1 MRAVGR
7 QILVRIGQ
15 ALLTMFFL
23 VTIVFFMVRL
33 TGDPTYA
40 LVSPDAP
47 PELRDQLRKEFGLDQ
62 PVQNQYLI
70 FLGDLAQGDLG
81 TSFHGRQPV
90 GSLIVQRL
98 PGTLAIAVPA
108 FLLMLFVGIPVGIYS
123 AYRRGGKLDRVARA
137 IAAVGQSTP
146 SFSLGIILIII
157 FAIQLKALPS
167 VGNSGPTSVIL
178 PVITVSVIALAGLIR
193 LLRASM
199 IEVLGSEYIAFN
211 RMKGLPETSV
221 LWKHGL
227 RNAGLTTLTY
237 MGIVLAGLLT
247 GSVIAE
253 TLFAFPGVGRL
264 MIESVHT
271 RDFPV
276 IQGVLLFFAFV
287 YIIVNLIVDIIY
299 TLLNPRL
306 R

>member
-1 MRAVGR
+1 VAR
-7 QILVRIGQ
+7 QILIRIGQ

-62 PVQNQYLI
+62 PVQVQYLI
-70 FLGDLAQGDLG
+70 FRGDLAQGDLG

-98 PGTLAIAVPA
+98 PGTLAIALPA

-146 SFSLGIILIII
+146 SFSLGIILIIV
-157 FAIQLKALPS
+157 FALQLKVLPS
-167 VGNSGPTSVIL
+167 AGNSGPTSIIL

-199 IEVLGSEYIAFN
+199 IEVLGSEYVAFH
-211 RMKGLPETSV
+211 RMKGLPESSV

-271 RDFPV
+271 RDFPT

>member
-1 MRAVGR
+1 MRAVAR
-7 QILVRIGQ
+7 QILIRIGQ

-47 PELRDQLRKEFGLDQ
+47 PELRDILRKEFGLDQ

-90 GSLIVQRL
+90 GNLIVQRL
-98 PGTLAIAVPA
+98 PGTLAIALPA

-123 AYRRGGKLDRVARA
+123 AYRRGGKLDRIARA
-137 IAAVGQSTP
+137 IAAFGQATP
-146 SFSLGIILIII
+146 SFSVGVILILI
-157 FAIQLKALPS
+157 FAIQLKVLPS
-167 VGNSGPTSVIL
+167 AGNSGPTSIIL
-178 PVITVSVIALAGLIR
+178 PVITVSVYALAGLIR

>member
-1 MRAVGR
+1 MAR
-7 QILVRIGQ
+7 QILIRIGQ

-62 PVQNQYLI
+62 PVQVQYLI

-98 PGTLAIAVPA
+98 PGTLAIALPA

-146 SFSLGIILIII
+146 SFSLGIILIIV
-157 FAIQLKALPS
+157 FALQLKVLPS
-167 VGNSGPTSVIL
+167 AGNSGPTSIIL
-178 PVITVSVIALAGLIR
+178 PVVTVSVIALAGLIR

-199 IEVLGSEYIAFN
+199 IEVLGSEYVAFH
-211 RMKGLPETSV
+211 RMKGLPESSV

-271 RDFPV
+271 RDFPT

>member
-1 MRAVGR
+1 MRSR
-7 QILVRIGQ
+7 P
-15 ALLTMFFL
+15 F
-23 VTIVFFMVRL
+23 
-33 TGDPTYA
+33 
-40 LVSPDAP
+40 
-47 PELRDQLRKEFGLDQ
+47 
-62 PVQNQYLI
+62 
-70 FLGDLAQGDLG
+70 
-81 TSFHGRQPV
+81 
-90 GSLIVQRL
+90 
-98 PGTLAIAVPA
+98 
-108 FLLMLFVGIPVGIYS
+108 
-123 AYRRGGKLDRVARA
+123 
-137 IAAVGQSTP
+137 GQSTP
-146 SFSLGIILIII
+146 SFSLGIILILV
-157 FAIQLKALPS
+157 FAIQLKVLPS
-167 VGNSGPTSVIL
+167 AGNSGPTSVIL

-271 RDFPV
+271 RDFPA

>member
-1 MRAVGR
+1 VAR
-7 QILVRIGQ
+7 QILIRIGQ
-15 ALLTMFFL
+15 ALLTML
-23 VTIVFFMVRL
+23 ALITIVFFMIRL

-62 PVQNQYLI
+62 PVTTQYLI

-90 GSLIVQRL
+90 SSMIIQRL
-98 PGTLAIAVPA
+98 PGSLVIAIPA
-108 FLLMLFVGIPVGIYS
+108 FLLMLLVGIPVGIYS
-123 AYRRGGKLDRVARA
+123 AYHRGGVLDRVARA
-137 IAAVGQSTP
+137 IAAVGQATP
-146 SFSLGIILIII
+146 SFSLGVALILI
-157 FAIQLKALPS
+157 FAIQLRWLPS
-167 VGNSGPTSVIL
+167 AGNRGPESIIL
-178 PVITVSVIALAGLIR
+178 PVITVSVYALAGLIR
-193 LLRASM
+193 LLRSSM
-199 IEVLGSEYIAFN
+199 IETLGSEYIAFH
-211 RMKGLPETSV
+211 RMKGLPESRV
-221 LWKHGL
+221 LWKHAL

-271 RDFPV
+271 RDFPT
-276 IQGVLLFFAFV
+276 IQGVLLFFAFT
-287 YIIVNLIVDIIY
+287 YIIVNLVVDIIY

-306 R
+306 RT